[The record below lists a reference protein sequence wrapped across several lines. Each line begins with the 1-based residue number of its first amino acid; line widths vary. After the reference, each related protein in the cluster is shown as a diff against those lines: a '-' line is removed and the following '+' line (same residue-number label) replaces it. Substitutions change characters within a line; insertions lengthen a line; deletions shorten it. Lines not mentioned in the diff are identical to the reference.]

1 MLADGGNRPHHQGP
15 ISPRA
20 SGLSPTSSG
29 RHRTPA
35 SHLPAKASAK
45 ARLGGQGAVEEVP
58 DWNQAKKTRA
68 HTNIVGIKIQY
79 ASAERPEGIVFN
91 NLRRNKT
98 QFSAVISKI
107 IRRQPVSR
115 HAV

>member
-1 MLADGGNRPHHQGP
+1 MLADSGNRPHHQGP
-15 ISPRA
+15 ISPHA
-20 SGLSPTSSG
+20 SGLSPTSSKSG

-35 SHLPAKASAK
+35 SHLLAKASPK
-45 ARLGGQGAVEEVP
+45 ARLWGQGAVKVDP

-98 QFSAVISKI
+98 QFSAVMSKI
-107 IRRQPVSR
+107 IG
-115 HAV
+115 